1 MSRKYVSLIVATILL
16 FAILMMMGCGPT
28 ALQIQAEIA
37 YYEAL
42 VAIQKNQAAQPI
54 FKIVAQDPTKAIM
67 MDNVAAIEV
76 YAQPSEQS
84 KTITQY
90 VQKDYNEGGW
100 RFATALMS
108 TVTPWVGVGVLAH
121 EFRNMQTGSQTYY
134 NNNVGQGATGNL
146 RIQGNT
152 SATSSGGGAATAT
165 GMTDATST
173 PTIMEPSVHIV
184 EQPSPIVVTTPTP

>member
-1 MSRKYVSLIVATILL
+1 MRFRLCVLMLIV
-16 FAILMMMGCGPT
+16 MMFGLSGCGPT

-173 PTIMEPSVHIV
+173 PTVVEPSVHIMEPSVYTI
-184 EQPSPIVVTTPTP
+184 PATP

>member
-1 MSRKYVSLIVATILL
+1 MRLKLCALMLIVTMFTLS
-16 FAILMMMGCGPT
+16 GCGPS
-28 ALQIQAEIA
+28 ALQVQAEIA
-37 YYEAL
+37 FYEAI
-42 VAIQKNQAAQPI
+42 ASIQKNQAAQPI
-54 FKIVAQDPTKAIM
+54 FKITATDPTKAIM
-67 MDNVAAIEV
+67 MDNVASIEV
-76 YAQPSEQS
+76 YAQPSEQA
-84 KTITQY
+84 KTIPQY
-90 VQKDYNEGGW
+90 VQRDYNAPAW
-100 RFATALMS
+100 QFATALVS

-146 RIQGNT
+146 RVQGNT

-184 EQPSPIVVTTPTP
+184 EQPAPIVVTTEK

>member
-1 MSRKYVSLIVATILL
+1 MRLKLCALMLIVTMFTLS
-16 FAILMMMGCGPT
+16 GCGPS

-37 YYEAL
+37 FYEAI
-42 VAIQKNQAAQPI
+42 ASIQKNQAAQPI
-54 FKIVAQDPTKAIM
+54 FKITATDPTKAIM
-67 MDNVAAIEV
+67 MDNVASIEV
-76 YAQPSEQS
+76 YAQPSEQA
-84 KTITQY
+84 KTIPQY
-90 VQKDYNEGGW
+90 VQRDYNAPAW
-100 RFATALMS
+100 QFATALVS

-146 RIQGNT
+146 RVQGNT

-173 PTIMEPSVHIV
+173 PTVVNPVIV
-184 EQPSPIVVTTPTP
+184 EQPAPIIVNQPEPIIVKP